1 MSHHANTN
9 DTPKHTNRL
18 IHETS
23 PYLLEHAHNP
33 VDWYAWGE
41 EALQRAKQEDKPIL
55 LSVGYNACHWCHRL
69 AAESFENDS
78 IAQIMNDNF
87 INIKVDREE
96 RPDIDSLYM
105 EAVQAMTGGGGWP
118 MTVFLTPE
126 GLPFFAGTYFP
137 PKDRYGMPAFPKV
150 LQRISDLYR
159 NERDKVNETAEQFR
173 DFYSRRVRLGQM
185 VPVRRVVEAGE
196 LDPAILDQA
205 AEKLADTFD
214 RVDGGFGRAPK
225 FPHPMTLDVLLQH
238 HLRTSKLTS
247 RNQTGE
253 SDSEL
258 SSRNMTDESGIE
270 RAGHNMTGEFSDLE
284 MVEFTLLKMAQGGI
298 YDQIGGG
305 FHRYSVDA
313 RWLVP
318 HFEKML
324 YDNALLSRVYLHAYQ
339 VTGNAFYRRITEETL
354 DYVLREMTSPE
365 GGFYSTQDAD
375 SEGEEGKFYIW
386 TPDEITAVLGEE
398 DGTLFCASY
407 DVTPQGNFEHKN
419 ILHVDRSLERIAEE
433 QGVSVERLEQ
443 ALSRGRRALYDARAK
458 RIWPARDDK
467 ILTAWNGLMLRSF
480 AEAARA
486 LGRADYR
493 AAAERN
499 AAFLLSHMRDAN
511 GRLLRTYRDGQAR
524 LNAYLEDYASL
535 GIALLAV
542 YEATFDTRWFSEA
555 RRLADEMIR
564 LFWDDEDGGFFSTGH
579 DHEALI
585 GRPKELTDNATPSG
599 NSIAVELLLHLAA
612 FTGEEA
618 YRERAVSIL
627 RPVAPAMAEHPSA
640 LSQFLLDLD
649 FLIGPAREVA
659 IIGDPAAP
667 ETQALLG
674 IVNHAFRP
682 NLVLAS
688 APTGDAHAQETIPLL
703 QERPQREGKATA
715 YVCKNFTCQ
724 APVTEPE
731 ALAAQLGW

>member
-1 MSHHANTN
+1 MSHHQTN

-33 VDWYAWGE
+33 VDWYPWGE

-55 LSVGYNACHWCHRL
+55 LSVGYSSCHWCHRL
-69 AAESFENDS
+69 AAESFENEAT
-78 IAQIMNDNF
+78 AQIMNDNF
-87 INIKVDREE
+87 VNIKVDREE

-126 GLPFFAGTYFP
+126 GLPFYAGTYFP
-137 PKDRYGMPAFPKV
+137 PKDRYGMPGFPKV
-150 LQRISDLYR
+150 LQGVADAYR
-159 NERDKVNETAEQFR
+159 TRRDEVNQTAEQFR

-185 VPVRRVVEAGE
+185 VPARGIVQTSES
-196 LDPAILDQA
+196 DPTTLDQA
-205 AEKLADTFD
+205 VQKLAALFD
-214 RVDGGFGRAPK
+214 SAHGGFGRAPK
-225 FPHPMTLDVLLQH
+225 FPHPMALDVLLQH
-238 HLRTSKLTS
+238 HLRAGKPTS
-247 RNQTGE
+247 RKPTRE
-253 SDSEL
+253 S
-258 SSRNMTDESGIE
+258 
-270 RAGHNMTGEFSDLE
+270 AADLE
-284 MVEFTLLKMAQGGI
+284 MVEFTLHKMANGGI

-305 FHRYSVDA
+305 FHRYSVDE

-324 YDNALLSRVYLHAYQ
+324 YDNALLSRVYLHAWQ
-339 VTGNAFYRRITEETL
+339 VTGNVFYRRVCEETL

-375 SEGEEGKFYIW
+375 SEGEEGKFYLW
-386 TPDEITAVLGEE
+386 TPDEINAVLGEE
-398 DGTLFCASY
+398 DGRLFCAYY
-407 DVTPQGNFEHKN
+407 DVTERGNFEHKN
-419 ILHVDRSLERIAEE
+419 ILHVDHALEEVATA

-443 ALSRGRRALYDARAK
+443 ALARGRRALYEARAR

-486 LGRADYR
+486 LDRADYR

-499 AAFLLSHMRDAN
+499 AAFLLSQMKSGS
-511 GRLLRTYRDGQAR
+511 GRLLRSYRAGQAK
-524 LNAYLEDYASL
+524 LNAYLEDYANL
-535 GIALLAV
+535 GMALLAV
-542 YEATFDTRWFSEA
+542 YEATFDTRWFTEA
-555 RRLADEMIR
+555 QRLADEMIK
-564 LFWDDEDGGFFSTGH
+564 LFWDEEDSGFFSTGH
-579 DHEALI
+579 DHETLV

-599 NSIAVELLLHLAA
+599 NSVAVELLLHLAA
-612 FTGEEA
+612 FTGEDD
-618 YRERAVSIL
+618 YRERAFSIL
-627 RPVAPAMAEHPSA
+627 RPLVTAMAEHPSA
-640 LSQFLLDLD
+640 LSQFWLDLD

-682 NLVLAS
+682 NLVLACA
-688 APTGDAHAQETIPLL
+688 APEDTAAQAAIPLL

-715 YVCKNFTCQ
+715 YVCQHFTCQ

-731 ALAAQLGW
+731 ALTAQLG